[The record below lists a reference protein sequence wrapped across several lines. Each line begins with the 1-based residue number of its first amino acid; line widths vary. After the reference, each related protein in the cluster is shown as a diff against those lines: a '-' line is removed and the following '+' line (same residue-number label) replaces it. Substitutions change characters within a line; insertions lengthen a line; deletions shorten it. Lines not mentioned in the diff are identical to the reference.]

1 MSTRSMSLRA
11 AVARSANGDRLGYHG
26 TRDDQGRIV
35 RVAGSVVGIR
45 GLARARLND
54 VVLIGDGRL
63 PGEIIRLTGDVAV
76 AQVYEPVNG
85 LRAGDPVTATGQPL
99 SVELGPGLLGSIVDG
114 TARPLA
120 ALAGGDY
127 AQPFL
132 ARGASLPTLDR
143 GRSFEFRPAVAVGQ
157 QAAEGDALGS
167 VPEIGG
173 HDHVILV
180 PPGVSGTVT
189 AVRPGPAT
197 VTGAVAEID
206 GVPVPMRQYW
216 PVRQPRPVAS
226 RLDAT
231 QPLVT
236 GQRVID
242 TLFPVARGGTAAIP
256 GGFGTGKTVLEQ
268 QVAKWADAD
277 LVVYVGCG
285 ERGNELAEVLEEFP
299 RLPDPRTGGS
309 LMDRTVIVANTSNMS
324 VAAREASI
332 YTGVTIAE
340 YFRDQGRHVALLT
353 DSTSRWG
360 EALREI
366 SSRLEEMPA
375 EEGYP
380 AYLASRI
387 AGFYERAGS
396 VVCTGSDRRTGSVT
410 IIGAVSPPSGD
421 FSEPITQHTLRMT
434 GTFWALDRDL
444 ARARH
449 FPAVDWRRSY
459 TLYRLAG
466 WFSGDVAE
474 SWPRQRDWAL
484 DILQQET
491 SLLEIVQLL
500 GADTLPARQQVVLR
514 TGQLLREDFLRQSS
528 FDDTDAY
535 CSLGKQHAMLS
546 VIMAAHQ
553 AMTVAVSHGAA
564 VAAVTGAPVLSEVA
578 KMRAW
583 PAGESVRR
591 AEALA
596 REITGSFSVLEGE
609 EQWSA
614 AGSLPSSIAR
624 QTPSPA
630 RCSPPT
636 R

>member
-1 MSTRSMSLRA
+1 VNTQFMPFPAGTTP
-11 AVARSANGDRLGYHG
+11 VPDGARQ
-26 TRDDQGRIV
+26 DDQGTIV

-45 GLARARLND
+45 GLRRARLYD
-54 VVLIGDGRL
+54 VVLIGPGRL
-63 PGEIIRLTGDVAV
+63 PGEIIRLAGEAAV
-76 AQVYEPVNG
+76 AQVYEPANG
-85 LRAGDPVTATGQPL
+85 LRAGDPVVTTGNPL
-99 SVELGPGLLGSIVDG
+99 SIELGPGLLGSIVDG
-114 TARPLA
+114 TARPLT
-120 ALAGGDY
+120 ALAGQAADGGHY

-132 ARGASLPTLDR
+132 SRGVTLPTLDR
-143 GRSFEFRPAVAVGQ
+143 GRRFGFRPAVTIGQ
-157 QAAEGDALGS
+157 QVGEGDVLGS
-167 VPEIGG
+167 VAESGG
-173 HDHVILV
+173 HDHLVLV
-180 PPGVSGTVT
+180 PPGISGTVT
-189 AVRPGPAT
+189 GVRPGPAT
-197 VTGAVAEID
+197 VTGTVAEID
-206 GVPVPMRQYW
+206 GRPVPMLRHW

-226 RLDAT
+226 RLEAT
-231 QPLVT
+231 RPLVT

-268 QVAKWADAD
+268 QIAKWADAD
-277 LVVYVGCG
+277 VVVYVGCG

-299 RLPDPRTGGS
+299 QLPDPRTGGT

-380 AYLASRI
+380 AYLATRV
-387 AGFYERAGS
+387 AGFYERAGA
-396 VVCTGSDRRTGSVT
+396 VICQGGSQRAGSVT

-459 TLYRLAG
+459 TLYQLAG
-466 WFSGDVAE
+466 WFSDQVAA
-474 SWPRQRDWAL
+474 SWPRQRKWAL
-484 DILQQET
+484 GMLQQET

-500 GADTLPARQQVVLR
+500 GTDTLPAQQQVVLR
-514 TGQLLREDFLRQSS
+514 TGQLLREDFLQQSS
-528 FDDTDAY
+528 FDETDAY
-535 CSLGKQHAMLS
+535 CPLEKQHTMLS
-546 VIMAAHQ
+546 VIMAAYQ
-553 AMTVAVSHGAA
+553 AMSAAAAGGAPA
-564 VAAVTGAPVLSEVA
+564 AAVTGAAILGEIA
-578 KMRAW
+578 RMRTW
-583 PAGESVRR
+583 PAEQSAQR

-596 REITGSFSVLEGE
+596 RDITERLAALEGDR
-609 EQWSA
+609 S
-614 AGSLPSSIAR
+614 
-624 QTPSPA
+624 
-630 RCSPPT
+630 
-636 R
+636 